1 MKDLMGHFPITTT
14 LVSRL
19 LQIVVATEQDS
30 DYGRK
35 AVQGLLEQSRISL
48 GSEHSHQQVLHHF
61 RFSIEYLLRQN
72 LINRSGDNVALAGLT
87 SHLYYTEP
95 SNFVLAELLRYG
107 VFHRIC
113 EKFDPAKPE
122 SRILEAMIQ

>member
-1 MKDLMGHFPITTT
+1 MVSQVRLYCLWLMKDLVGHFPITTT

-35 AVQGLLEQSRISL
+35 AVQVLLEQSRISL
-48 GSEHSHQQVLHHF
+48 GFEHSHQQVLHHF

-72 LINRSGDNVALAGLT
+72 LINNSGHNVALAGLA

-95 SNFVLAELLRYG
+95 ANFALAEFLRYG
-107 VFHRIC
+107 VFHRILR
-113 EKFDPAKPE
+113 EV
-122 SRILEAMIQ
+122 